1 MTYAQKSS
9 AHMADIFELEGAP
22 DAWLPLRS
30 LHELRG
36 MLNNLSN
43 EALDE
48 LQRMREE
55 MPI

>member
-1 MTYAQKSS
+1 MTYAEKLR
-9 AHMADIFELEGAP
+9 AMADIFEQKEEMLGYRYA
-22 DAWLPLRS
+22 LS
-30 LHELRG
+30 ELRG